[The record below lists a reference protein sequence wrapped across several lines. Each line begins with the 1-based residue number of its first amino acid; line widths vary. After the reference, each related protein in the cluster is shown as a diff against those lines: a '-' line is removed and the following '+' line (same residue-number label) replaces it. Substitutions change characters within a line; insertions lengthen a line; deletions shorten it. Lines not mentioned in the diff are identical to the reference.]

1 MLLSHLFEC
10 KIPPYNWVVK
20 YYEEKKFLAKNICFG
35 GKSERVDGD
44 ESFLCV
50 FLFKSGDNDIIYG
63 TFSGDILL

>member
-1 MLLSHLFEC
+1 M
-10 KIPPYNWVVK
+10 YNWVVK

-35 GKSERVDGD
+35 GKSEGVDGD